1 MDDLHRRFGHP
12 NLGQNV
18 YQQACA
24 TCHKGGLAG
33 APIVGDKEQWKARIA
48 QGMDVLV
55 EHAVKGYQGS
65 LGYMPPKGGQIQL
78 VLNTPLGRKSK
89 HDERAIRLAAMEQ
102 GVPCV
107 TTLPGAAA
115 AVCGIEAVQA
125 GAFGVRA
132 LQDVRPGI
140 REAVAS

>member
-1 MDDLHRRFGHP
+1 VTPTEFFKGDEEERGGSAAPAVDP

-55 EHAVKGYQGS
+55 EHAINGYQGS

-78 VLNTPLGRKSK
+78 S
-89 HDERAIRLAAMEQ
+89 DEE
-102 GVPCV
+102 V
-107 TTLPGAAA
+107 AA
-115 AVCGIEAVQA
+115 AV
-125 GAFGVRA
+125 RYMT
-132 LQDVRPGI
+132 D
-140 REAVAS
+140 SSSK